1 MEDRSGIDIDNLEET
16 REEGGEESRLKFY
29 YSREER
35 ISKAPQ
41 SVKDF
46 YSGRVK
52 AFKPGIFKA
61 LVATKGNRFMLF
73 ALIAC
78 FCVVIMLSLF
88 DRRNEG
94 AIRGVPVSLSAFSFE
109 DTVYVTL
116 KFDAPSKRYRNDR
129 EARFNV
135 EIEFMDADKNTA
147 ERQVFTY
154 IYTGKESFLRTTFRD
169 YDIFNVAADISLG
182 DESMPLSCRVE
193 KR

>member
-1 MEDRSGIDIDNLEET
+1 MEDRSGIDIDKLEET

-35 ISKAPQ
+35 IRKAPQ

-46 YSGRVK
+46 YSGRIK

-61 LVATKGNRFMLF
+61 LVATRGNRLMLV

-94 AIRGVPVSLSAFSFE
+94 SISAVPVSLSAFSFE

-116 KFDAPSKRYRNDR
+116 KFDSPSKRYRNDS

-135 EIEFMDADKNTA
+135 EIEFLDADKNTA
-147 ERQVFTY
+147 ERQVFTHV
-154 IYTGKESFLRTTFRD
+154 YTGKESFLRTTFRD

-182 DESMPLSCRVE
+182 DESLPLSCRVE